1 MSNINRR
8 LEKIANKLHIE
19 KPHLVNI
26 AGMEMTSDEFA
37 ELLREIDGTSKGKTP
52 MQTFLDSMPLVK
64 EKMLNKNIQTE
75 DAVCQVM

>member
-8 LEKIANKLHIE
+8 LEKIEKKLRIE

-37 ELLREIDGTSKGKTP
+37 ELLKEIDGTSKGVLP
-52 MQTFLDSMPLVK
+52 REEEIREGMALCAGGV
-64 EKMLNKNIQTE
+64 EI
-75 DAVCQVM
+75 